1 MSCLASSL
9 CRLPPELFENILE
22 YLGDNEINWLRLTCK
37 DVRDRTLHR
46 FRRRFIYRQTDLSAN
61 SLQMLID
68 IGNHEQFG
76 SAVETVTV
84 VAVLY
89 DSAYLHELVK
99 CTTPFPESS
108 DNPTEPPDRP
118 TELTG
123 SEVSQVRWE
132 LSLLSKLEAEQH
144 GPKVQDVRTG
154 HGLGRRPIGRVDVVE
169 EEEKTRLSRTML
181 TIAFCQLGRLKS
193 LILEAAVY
201 KMAAVRLA
209 AYKCTDTE
217 VMWRKASY
225 VFREVMIAL
234 AESRMIVDRLSIYG
248 GPWGGSVS
256 CDIIHEVV
264 GFWTDQDREKTLDA
278 VKRLSLCVSA
288 WNPDEATDY
297 RAERKAAPTVNRHRS
312 LAGFLALCP
321 NVEELELQGYA
332 TDRGGIPWSQ
342 DCFESVAEEVQFS
355 SLRSC
360 ALGGLHLREIDLI
373 RFLEDNRRLGDL
385 SLQVVTL
392 TQGDWHAV
400 FRFCLDKL
408 VELEMLTFQYLWVSR
423 HVFLIENEDE
433 NGVVRISGEDLKR
446 IIGVC
451 GTAKRGL
458 RRKRRLYEKYGPPGC
473 VPNRLQ
479 FDGIG
484 RGSLLR
490 IHHPPDV

>member
-1 MSCLASSL
+1 MSSLASSL
-9 CRLPPELFENILE
+9 CRLPPELFENILW
-22 YLGDNEINWLRLTCK
+22 YLGDNEISWLRLTCK

-46 FRRRFIYRQTDLSAN
+46 FQRRFIHRQTDLSTN
-61 SLQMLID
+61 SLQRLID
-68 IGNHEQFG
+68 ISNHEQFG

-108 DNPTEPPDRP
+108 DNPAEPPDRP
-118 TELTG
+118 SELTEP
-123 SEVSQVRWE
+123 EVAQVKWE

-154 HGLGRRPIGRVDVVE
+154 HGLGRRPVGRVDVVE

-201 KMAAVRLA
+201 KVAAIRLA

-217 VMWRKASY
+217 VMWRKTSY
-225 VFREVMIAL
+225 VFGEVMIAL
-234 AESRMIVDRLSIYG
+234 AESRMKVDRLSIYG

-278 VKRLSLCVSA
+278 VKILSLCVSA
-288 WNPDEATDY
+288 WKPDEEKDY
-297 RAERKAAPTVNRHRS
+297 RARREAAPTVHRHCN

-321 NVEELELQGYA
+321 NVEELDLQAYA
-332 TDRGGIPWSQ
+332 TDCAWYPWFQ
-342 DCFESVAEEVQFS
+342 DAFESVVEEVRFS

-373 RFLEDNRRLGDL
+373 RFLQDNRRLGEFK
-385 SLQVVTL
+385 LQNIIL
-392 TQGDWHAV
+392 TQGSWHE
-400 FRFCLDKL
+400 FIHSCSDRE
-408 VELEMLTFQYLWVSR
+408 VELEMLTLQNLYVPR
-423 HVFLIENEDE
+423 YVILIENEDE
-433 NGVVRISGEDLKR
+433 NGVVRILGEQLKR
-446 IIGVC
+446 GINIC
-451 GTAKRGL
+451 GTARLGFT
-458 RRKRRLYEKYGPPGC
+458 RKRTLYEKYGPPKC
-473 VPNRLQ
+473 VRRRLQ

-484 RGSLLR
+484 RGS
-490 IHHPPDV
+490 

>member
-9 CRLPPELFENILE
+9 CRLPPELFENVLQ
-22 YLGDNEINWLRLTCK
+22 YLGDNEISWLRLTCK

-46 FRRRFIYRQTDLSAN
+46 FRGRFINRQTDLSAN
-61 SLQMLID
+61 SLQRLID
-68 IGNHEQFG
+68 ISNHEQFG

-108 DNPTEPPDRP
+108 DDPTEPPDRP
-118 TELTG
+118 SELTQ
-123 SEVSQVRWE
+123 SEVAQVRWE

-154 HGLGRRPIGRVDVVE
+154 HGLGRRPVGRVNVVE

-201 KMAAVRLA
+201 KVAAIRLA

-217 VMWRKASY
+217 VMWRKTSY
-225 VFREVMIAL
+225 IFREVMIAL
-234 AESRMIVDRLSIYG
+234 AESRMKVDRLSIYG

-278 VKRLSLCVSA
+278 VKSLSLCVSA
-288 WNPDEATDY
+288 WKPDEENDY
-297 RAERKAAPTVNRHRS
+297 RARREAAPTVHRHCN

-321 NVEELELQGYA
+321 NVEELELQAYA
-332 TDRGGIPWSQ
+332 TDCAWYHWFQ
-342 DCFESVAEEVQFS
+342 YAFESVVEEVRFS

-373 RFLEDNRRLGDL
+373 RFLQDNRRLGEFK
-385 SLQVVTL
+385 LQSITL
-392 TQGDWHAV
+392 TQGSWHEFFHSCSDRV
-400 FRFCLDKL
+400 
-408 VELEMLTFQYLWVSR
+408 VELEMLTLQNLYVPR
-423 HVFLIENEDE
+423 YVILIENEDE
-433 NGVVRISGEDLKR
+433 NGVVRILEEELKR
-446 IIGVC
+446 GINIC
-451 GTAKRGL
+451 GTARLGL
-458 RRKRRLYEKYGPPGC
+458 ARKRTLYEKYGPPKC
-473 VPNRLQ
+473 VRHRLQ

-484 RGSLLR
+484 RGS
-490 IHHPPDV
+490 